1 MTNLAL
7 HKGQILRYTRRI
19 KKTPRGNA
27 KHEEKTIRKLA
38 PRREVCYNEARK
50 EEFPMKYVLKFFQ
63 IILWLV
69 LLPVRGLLCLISYA
83 LEFFVQLGAIIT
95 TLAASILTLLV
106 LLALLTGDSIPN
118 PWLTIGSI
126 AVVAVLPYIAAY
138 VAAMPMALAELLGEL
153 TSPLSGYFS

>member
-1 MTNLAL
+1 
-7 HKGQILRYTRRI
+7 
-19 KKTPRGNA
+19 
-27 KHEEKTIRKLA
+27 
-38 PRREVCYNEARK
+38 
-50 EEFPMKYVLKFFQ
+50 MKYVLKFFQ

-83 LEFFVQLGAIIT
+83 LEFFVSFAAVIT
-95 TLAASILTLLV
+95 TLAASLLTLLV
-106 LLALLTGDSIPN
+106 LLALLTGESIPN

-153 TSPLSGYFS
+153 TSPLTGYFS